1 MEVRTRPAMRK
12 GILRAVVAGAF
23 SAGLVL
29 GAIGPMDAIWNSAPT
44 TQADAIWNVA
54 PTTVQALP
62 ADAIWNSAPTD
73 TGA

>member
-1 MEVRTRPAMRK
+1 
-12 GILRAVVAGAF
+12 
-23 SAGLVL
+23 
-29 GAIGPMDAIWNSAPT
+29 MDAIWNSAPT

>member
-1 MEVRTRPAMRK
+1 MRK

-29 GAIGPMDAIWNSAPT
+29 GAIGPMDAIWNTAPAA
-44 TQADAIWNVA
+44 QADAIWNVA

-62 ADAIWNSAPTD
+62 GDAIWNSAPTD
-73 TGA
+73 AGA

>member
-1 MEVRTRPAMRK
+1 MKVRTRPAMRK

-29 GAIGPMDAIWNSAPT
+29 GALGPMDAICYTAPAA
-44 TQADAIWNVA
+44 QADAIWNVA

-73 TGA
+73 AGA